1 MPSRLSHCLGK
12 KHMPSRL
19 SPQAHHEKLLYIPI
33 VSASLRIFIRPICL
47 EKQWANL
54 NNLGGMR

>member
-1 MPSRLSHCLGK
+1 
-12 KHMPSRL
+12 MPSRL

-33 VSASLRIFIRPICL
+33 VSAPLRVFIRPICL

-54 NNLGGMR
+54 NNLGGIDSSQLVQLAHTT